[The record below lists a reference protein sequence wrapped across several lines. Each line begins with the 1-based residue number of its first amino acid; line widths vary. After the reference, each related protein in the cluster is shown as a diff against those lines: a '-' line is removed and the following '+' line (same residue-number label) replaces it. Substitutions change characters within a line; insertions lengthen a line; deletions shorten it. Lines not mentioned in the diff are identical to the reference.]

1 MAFTEKNAR
10 ILAGAV
16 IGIGLVLV
24 VYTFV
29 SPSVEPGKIEFRFDM
44 PLAGSLAVVGIGI
57 VLLFAFLPDDKRR
70 VLTFATAVAGGLAV
84 IYSAFYIGQALKVQ
98 TERDKLTR
106 SVEIMTRLDGPQI
119 TAVRRF
125 VLKTVDAGPMAA
137 EEMYDAIE
145 ADDNLWNSVRMV
157 FNQVES
163 LSLCIQTG
171 YADEEFLYKELAHMV
186 PYYRGKLQPF
196 IDGIRKKYNYPA
208 MYIEFEKLADSWK
221 NKRFLSSGKKIPAL
235 K

>member
-1 MAFTEKNAR
+1 M
-10 ILAGAV
+10 

-29 SPSVEPGKIEFRFDM
+29 FPSVEPGKIEIRFDV

-70 VLTFATAVAGGLAV
+70 VLTFATAVAGGLAA

-106 SVEIMTRLDGPQI
+106 SVEIMSRLDGPQI

-125 VLKTVDAGPMAA
+125 VLKTVDAGRMAP

-145 ADDNLWNSVRMV
+145 ADDKLWNSVRMV
-157 FNQVES
+157 FNQMES
-163 LSLCIQTG
+163 LSLCVQTG

-196 IDGIRKKYNYPA
+196 IEGIREKYKDNTFYR
-208 MYIEFEKLADSWK
+208 ELEKLADSWK
-221 NKRFLSSGKKIPAL
+221 AKRFLYSGKKIPPL
-235 K
+235 